1 MVAKKIIEVE
11 GLRVHFDTL
20 DGPIEALQSVDLSVE
35 EGQIMGL
42 VGESGCGKSVT
53 SLVSIGLATCE
64 VDEGSVKY
72 QGEEMLF
79 RETPENARIQS
90 ITGRLTVFGVLASIA
105 SFFGIILIDP
115 ILSGQALLVSASIMA
130 ISWMVGFATKG
141 ESRKHQKYM
150 RWVRGNEISMIFQE
164 PMSALNP
171 LYTIEKQISEV
182 MREHGRLV
190 QAETPVSRRIGH
202 ALASPALLVRKSFLT
217 FPRQSMAVTFVMAVV
232 FAAHLW
238 DSTDPFIS
246 YLLYPTK
253 VITVLVLTTM
263 GLFMD
268 AIDSDMVIENPF
280 AMTVIEASIGL
291 FGFILL
297 IVIDVIIM
305 PYYLNRRPD
314 PLREQFLDY
323 VGRTTLTRKLI
334 QNLPL
339 LLASFIVIFL
349 MFWMP
354 LSALAGIVVICSLLA
369 LPVIMWVDFLVLDP
383 AHTRQVEGIL
393 GDVRIPNPESVAK
406 MYPHE
411 LSGGM
416 RQRVMIGMM
425 MACEPKLL
433 IADEPTT
440 ALDVTIQAQI
450 LKLMKDLRDKKGTA
464 ILLITHDLG
473 VIAEMCDDVTVMYAG
488 RVVERAP
495 VVELFD
501 NPMHAYTRGLIA
513 CTPNMESMRGSVLPA
528 IPGQVATP
536 SEFVNGCRFCQRME
550 RDGETLQVRPE
561 MVEIKDGHWVESCPI
576 CLDESQDRWE

>member
-1 MVAKKIIEVE
+1 MAKKIIEVE

-217 FPRQSMAVTFVMAVV
+217 FPRQSMVVTFVMAVV

-314 PLREQFLDY
+314 PLREQLLDY
-323 VGRTTLTRKLI
+323 VGRTTLTRKII

-561 MVEIKDGHWVESCPI
+561 MVEIEDGHWVESCPI

>member
-1 MVAKKIIEVE
+1 MPKKILEVE

-53 SLVSIGLATCE
+53 SLVSIGLATCD

-79 RETPENARIQS
+79 RETPENTRIQD
-90 ITGRLTVFGVLASIA
+90 ITSRLTVFGVLGTIA

-115 ILSGQALLVSASIMA
+115 IVSGQAMLASLLIMA
-130 ISWMVGFATKG
+130 TSWTVGYATKG
-141 ESRKHQKYM
+141 ELRKHQKYM

-190 QAETPVSRRIGH
+190 QAETPVLQRIGH
-202 ALASPALLVRKSFLT
+202 ALVSPVLLVRRSLET
-217 FPRQSMAVTFVMAVV
+217 FPRQSIVSACVMLIVLSAQFWNFTDQVISLLAFPIIAVTV
-232 FAAHLW
+232 
-238 DSTDPFIS
+238 
-246 YLLYPTK
+246 LL
-253 VITVLVLTTM
+253 ITPL
-263 GLFMD
+263 GLLSL
-268 AIDSDMVIENPF
+268 IKNPF
-280 AMTVIEASIGL
+280 SVSFTHAL
-291 FGFILL
+291 FSLCAAIAL
-297 IVIDVIIM
+297 ISVDLNMDRIM
-305 PYYLNRRPD
+305 RKFTGNNRTNPESKEISKFDR
-314 PLREQFLDY
+314 
-323 VGRTTLTRKLI
+323 GRTNTISHRLI
-334 QNLPL
+334 QNAPL
-339 LLASFIVIFL
+339 VLASYIVIFL

-354 LSALAGIVVICSLLA
+354 LSALAGILVICSLLA

-383 AHTRQVEGIL
+383 AHTKQVEDIL

-450 LKLMKDLRDKKGTA
+450 LKLMMDLRDQKGTA

-473 VIAEMCDDVTVMYAG
+473 VIAEMCDDVAVMYAG
-488 RVVERAP
+488 RVVEQAP
-495 VVELFD
+495 VKELFS

-513 CTPNMESMRGSVLPA
+513 CTPNLESTRDSVLPA

-550 RDGETLQVRPE
+550 RGGETLIARPKMKEVSE
-561 MVEIKDGHWVESCPI
+561 MHFVESCQI
-576 CLDESQDRWE
+576 CLDESQDRWQ

>member
-1 MVAKKIIEVE
+1 MAKKIIEVE

-90 ITGRLTVFGVLASIA
+90 ITDRLTVFGVLASIA

-217 FPRQSMAVTFVMAVV
+217 FPRQSMVVTFVMAVV

-263 GLFMD
+263 GLFME

-314 PLREQFLDY
+314 PLREQLLDY
-323 VGRTTLTRKLI
+323 VGRTTLTRKII
-334 QNLPL
+334 QNIPL

-495 VVELFD
+495 VVELFE

-561 MVEIKDGHWVESCPI
+561 MVEIEDGHWVESCPI

>member
-314 PLREQFLDY
+314 PLREQLLDY
-323 VGRTTLTRKLI
+323 VGRTTLTRKII
-334 QNLPL
+334 QNIPL

-561 MVEIKDGHWVESCPI
+561 MVEVEDGHWVESCPI

>member
-1 MVAKKIIEVE
+1 VAKKIIEVE

-90 ITGRLTVFGVLASIA
+90 ITDRLTVFGVLASIA

-217 FPRQSMAVTFVMAVV
+217 FPRQSMVVTFVMAVV

-263 GLFMD
+263 GLFME

-314 PLREQFLDY
+314 PLREQLLDY
-323 VGRTTLTRKLI
+323 VGRTTLTRKII
-334 QNLPL
+334 QNIPL

-561 MVEIKDGHWVESCPI
+561 MVEIEDGHWVESCPI

>member
-1 MVAKKIIEVE
+1 MAKKIIEVE

-550 RDGETLQVRPE
+550 RDGETLQFRPE
-561 MVEIKDGHWVESCPI
+561 MVEVEDGHWVESCPI

>member
-1 MVAKKIIEVE
+1 VAKKIIEVE

-90 ITGRLTVFGVLASIA
+90 ITDRLTVFGVLASIA

-217 FPRQSMAVTFVMAVV
+217 FPRQSMVVTFVMAVV

-314 PLREQFLDY
+314 PLREQLLDY
-323 VGRTTLTRKLI
+323 VGRTTLTRKII
-334 QNLPL
+334 QNIPL

-561 MVEIKDGHWVESCPI
+561 MVEIEDGHWVESCPI

>member
-1 MVAKKIIEVE
+1 MAKKIIEVE

-217 FPRQSMAVTFVMAVV
+217 FPRQSMVVTFVMAVV

-314 PLREQFLDY
+314 PLREQLLDY
-323 VGRTTLTRKLI
+323 VGRTTLTRKII
-334 QNLPL
+334 QNIPL

-561 MVEIKDGHWVESCPI
+561 MVEIEDGHWVESCPI

>member
-90 ITGRLTVFGVLASIA
+90 ITDRLTAFGVLASIA

-217 FPRQSMAVTFVMAVV
+217 FPRQSMVVTFVMAVV

-314 PLREQFLDY
+314 PLREQLLDY
-323 VGRTTLTRKLI
+323 VGRTTLTRKII
-334 QNLPL
+334 QNIPL

-561 MVEIKDGHWVESCPI
+561 MVEIEDGHWVESCPI

>member
-1 MVAKKIIEVE
+1 MAKKIIEVE

-90 ITGRLTVFGVLASIA
+90 ITDRLTVFGVLASIA

-217 FPRQSMAVTFVMAVV
+217 FPSQSMVVTFVMAVV

-246 YLLYPTK
+246 SLLYPTK

-314 PLREQFLDY
+314 PLREQLLDY
-323 VGRTTLTRKLI
+323 VGRTTLTRKII
-334 QNLPL
+334 QNIPL

-393 GDVRIPNPESVAK
+393 DDVRIPNPESVAK

-561 MVEIKDGHWVESCPI
+561 MVEVEDGHWVESCPI

>member
-1 MVAKKIIEVE
+1 MPKKILEVE

-53 SLVSIGLATCE
+53 SLVSIGLATCD

-79 RETPENARIQS
+79 RETPENTRIQD
-90 ITGRLTVFGVLASIA
+90 ITSRLTVFGVLGTIA

-115 ILSGQALLVSASIMA
+115 IVSGQAMLASLLIMA
-130 ISWMVGFATKG
+130 TSWTVGYATKG
-141 ESRKHQKYM
+141 ELRKHQKYM

-190 QAETPVSRRIGH
+190 QAETPVLQRIGH
-202 ALASPALLVRKSFLT
+202 ALVSPVLLVRRSLET
-217 FPRQSMAVTFVMAVV
+217 FPRQSIVSACVMLIVLSAQLWNFTDQVISLLAFPIIAVTV
-232 FAAHLW
+232 
-238 DSTDPFIS
+238 
-246 YLLYPTK
+246 LL
-253 VITVLVLTTM
+253 ITPL
-263 GLFMD
+263 GLLSP
-268 AIDSDMVIENPF
+268 IKNPF
-280 AMTVIEASIGL
+280 SVSFTHAL
-291 FGFILL
+291 FSLCAAIAL
-297 IVIDVIIM
+297 ISVDLNMDRIM
-305 PYYLNRRPD
+305 RKFTGNNRTNPESKEISKFDR
-314 PLREQFLDY
+314 
-323 VGRTTLTRKLI
+323 GRTNTISHRLI
-334 QNLPL
+334 QNAPL
-339 LLASFIVIFL
+339 VLASYIVIFL

-354 LSALAGIVVICSLLA
+354 LSALAGILVICSLLA

-383 AHTRQVEGIL
+383 AHTKQVEDIL

-450 LKLMKDLRDKKGTA
+450 LKLMMDLRDQKGTA

-473 VIAEMCDDVTVMYAG
+473 VIAEMCDDVAVMYAG
-488 RVVERAP
+488 RVVEQAP
-495 VVELFD
+495 VKELFS

-513 CTPNMESMRGSVLPA
+513 CTPNLESTRDSVLPA

-550 RDGETLQVRPE
+550 RGGETLIARPKMTEVSE
-561 MVEIKDGHWVESCPI
+561 MHFVESCQI
-576 CLDESQDRWE
+576 CLDESQDRWQ

>member
-217 FPRQSMAVTFVMAVV
+217 FPRQSMVVTFVMAVV

-561 MVEIKDGHWVESCPI
+561 MVEIEDGHWVESCPI

>member
-1 MVAKKIIEVE
+1 MAKKIIEVE

-354 LSALAGIVVICSLLA
+354 LSALAGIGVICSLLA

-473 VIAEMCDDVTVMYAG
+473 VIAEMCDDVSVMYAG

-561 MVEIKDGHWVESCPI
+561 MVEIEDGHWVESCPI

>member
-190 QAETPVSRRIGH
+190 QAETPVSR
-202 ALASPALLVRKSFLT
+202 
-217 FPRQSMAVTFVMAVV
+217 
-232 FAAHLW
+232 
-238 DSTDPFIS
+238 
-246 YLLYPTK
+246 
-253 VITVLVLTTM
+253 
-263 GLFMD
+263 
-268 AIDSDMVIENPF
+268 
-280 AMTVIEASIGL
+280 
-291 FGFILL
+291 
-297 IVIDVIIM
+297 
-305 PYYLNRRPD
+305 
-314 PLREQFLDY
+314 
-323 VGRTTLTRKLI
+323 
-334 QNLPL
+334 
-339 LLASFIVIFL
+339 
-349 MFWMP
+349 
-354 LSALAGIVVICSLLA
+354 
-369 LPVIMWVDFLVLDP
+369 
-383 AHTRQVEGIL
+383 
-393 GDVRIPNPESVAK
+393 
-406 MYPHE
+406 
-411 LSGGM
+411 
-416 RQRVMIGMM
+416 
-425 MACEPKLL
+425 
-433 IADEPTT
+433 
-440 ALDVTIQAQI
+440 
-450 LKLMKDLRDKKGTA
+450 
-464 ILLITHDLG
+464 
-473 VIAEMCDDVTVMYAG
+473 
-488 RVVERAP
+488 
-495 VVELFD
+495 
-501 NPMHAYTRGLIA
+501 
-513 CTPNMESMRGSVLPA
+513 
-528 IPGQVATP
+528 
-536 SEFVNGCRFCQRME
+536 
-550 RDGETLQVRPE
+550 
-561 MVEIKDGHWVESCPI
+561 
-576 CLDESQDRWE
+576 

>member
-217 FPRQSMAVTFVMAVV
+217 FPRQSMVVTFVMAVV

-246 YLLYPTK
+246 FLLYPTK

-561 MVEIKDGHWVESCPI
+561 MVEIEDGHWVESCPI

>member
-190 QAETPVSRRIGH
+190 QAVTPVSRRIGH
-202 ALASPALLVRKSFLT
+202 ALASPALLARKSFLT
-217 FPRQSMAVTFVMAVV
+217 FPRQSMVVTFVMAVV

-561 MVEIKDGHWVESCPI
+561 MVEIEDGHWVESCPI

>member
-1 MVAKKIIEVE
+1 MAKKIIEVE

-105 SFFGIILIDP
+105 SLFGIILIDP

-190 QAETPVSRRIGH
+190 KAETPVSRRIGH

-217 FPRQSMAVTFVMAVV
+217 FPRQSMVVTFVMAVV

-246 YLLYPTK
+246 SLLYPTK

-314 PLREQFLDY
+314 PLREQLLDY
-323 VGRTTLTRKLI
+323 VGRTTLTRKII
-334 QNLPL
+334 QNIPL

-561 MVEIKDGHWVESCPI
+561 MVEVEDGHWVESCPI

>member
-1 MVAKKIIEVE
+1 MAKKIIEVE

-217 FPRQSMAVTFVMAVV
+217 FPRQSMVVTSVMAVV
-232 FAAHLW
+232 FAAHLL
-238 DSTDPFIS
+238 S
-246 YLLYPTK
+246 
-253 VITVLVLTTM
+253 
-263 GLFMD
+263 
-268 AIDSDMVIENPF
+268 
-280 AMTVIEASIGL
+280 
-291 FGFILL
+291 L
-297 IVIDVIIM
+297 IHI
-305 PYYLNRRPD
+305 
-314 PLREQFLDY
+314 
-323 VGRTTLTRKLI
+323 
-334 QNLPL
+334 
-339 LLASFIVIFL
+339 
-349 MFWMP
+349 
-354 LSALAGIVVICSLLA
+354 
-369 LPVIMWVDFLVLDP
+369 
-383 AHTRQVEGIL
+383 
-393 GDVRIPNPESVAK
+393 
-406 MYPHE
+406 
-411 LSGGM
+411 
-416 RQRVMIGMM
+416 
-425 MACEPKLL
+425 
-433 IADEPTT
+433 
-440 ALDVTIQAQI
+440 
-450 LKLMKDLRDKKGTA
+450 
-464 ILLITHDLG
+464 
-473 VIAEMCDDVTVMYAG
+473 
-488 RVVERAP
+488 
-495 VVELFD
+495 
-501 NPMHAYTRGLIA
+501 
-513 CTPNMESMRGSVLPA
+513 
-528 IPGQVATP
+528 
-536 SEFVNGCRFCQRME
+536 
-550 RDGETLQVRPE
+550 
-561 MVEIKDGHWVESCPI
+561 
-576 CLDESQDRWE
+576 

>member
-217 FPRQSMAVTFVMAVV
+217 FPRQSMVVTFVMAVV

>member
-1 MVAKKIIEVE
+1 MAKKIIEVE

-53 SLVSIGLATCE
+53 SLVSIGVATCE

-323 VGRTTLTRKLI
+323 VGRSTLTRKLI

-561 MVEIKDGHWVESCPI
+561 MVEIEDGHWVESCPI